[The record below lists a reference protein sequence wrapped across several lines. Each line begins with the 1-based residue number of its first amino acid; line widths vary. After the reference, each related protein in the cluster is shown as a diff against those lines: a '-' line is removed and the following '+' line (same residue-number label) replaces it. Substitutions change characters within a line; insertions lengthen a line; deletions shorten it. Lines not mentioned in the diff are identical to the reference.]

1 MFRPRATLAAALAAG
16 LCAAPACADHHEDD
30 AAAHAADGTHAAVPD
45 RQIMAI
51 LTPMNRTEVDI
62 SKFAAERA
70 STPAVK
76 DFARK
81 MVAAHE
87 ELGRRLA
94 RATRRADAHG
104 SLTRAQRRR
113 AETPLRDDGVVDE
126 AEAESVEER
135 MERRRELREEREEV
149 ADEIADER
157 AELEEEARE
166 ELEEAREEFREDA
179 REERVDSL
187 GDAVDEAVR
196 DVREAGDEIDEEAR
210 ELGDGA
216 RRAGRRMR
224 DGVRDG
230 AADLARRTDRAL
242 NENDPPRLGMQR
254 RGGGGPNLRT
264 EIARKSHEMVKEALG
279 RQRGKQFDMGYLNHQ
294 MLAHMHMLAAVQVS
308 AEHAGPE
315 LKTVLE
321 DARGKIEGHLRTARE
336 LGTTIDRLED

>member
-1 MFRPRATLAAALAAG
+1 MFRPRASLAAALAAG
-16 LCAAPACADHHEDD
+16 LCAAPACADHHEED
-30 AAAHAADGTHAAVPD
+30 AALTAPGMHAGAQD

-51 LTPMNRTEVDI
+51 LTPMNRTQVDLG
-62 SKFAAERA
+62 KFAAERA

-76 DFARK
+76 DFART
-81 MVAAHE
+81 MIEAHE
-87 ELGRRLA
+87 ELGQRLA

-104 SLTRAQRRR
+104 TLTRAQRRR
-113 AETPLRDDGVVDE
+113 AEAPLRDDGVVTDEE
-126 AEAESVEER
+126 AENVEER
-135 MERRRELREEREEV
+135 MERRRELREEREDVVEEV
-149 ADEIADER
+149 ADER

-166 ELEEAREEFREDA
+166 ELQEAREEFREEI

-196 DVREAGDEIDEEAR
+196 DVREAGDEAGEEAR

-224 DGVRDG
+224 DGVREG

-242 NENDPPRLGMQR
+242 NENDTPR
-254 RGGGGPNLRT
+254 RGMRGGDANLRT

-321 DARGKIEGHLRTARE
+321 DARGKMEAHLLTARE
-336 LGTTIDRLED
+336 LGTKIDLLED